1 MAIKMMRIPIG
12 LAPEEIGVE
21 QIPYETFDEVT
32 NIVILT
38 LESEQ
43 VVQWAQ
49 QGSVHV
55 LQE

>member
-43 VVQWAQ
+43 VVQWA
-49 QGSVHV
+49 
-55 LQE
+55 